1 MYLFLNLGYGPPLT
15 GIGADPALAVSIIEV
30 QPDGEK
36 RIELHCNI
44 ESLLTPTYVWTKEG
58 SMYVR

>member
-1 MYLFLNLGYGPPLT
+1 MYILGYGPPMT
-15 GIGADPALAVSIIEV
+15 GIGADPTLSIIEV

-44 ESLLTPTYVWTKEG
+44 ESLTYVDKRRKCVC
-58 SMYVR
+58 YHA